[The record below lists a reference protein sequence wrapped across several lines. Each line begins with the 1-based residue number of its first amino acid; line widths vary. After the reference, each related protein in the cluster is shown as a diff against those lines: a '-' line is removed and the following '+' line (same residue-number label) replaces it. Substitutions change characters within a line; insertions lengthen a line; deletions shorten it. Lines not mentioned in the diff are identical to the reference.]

1 MEVIVKMRRA
11 VLIAARF
18 LTAVAILAGQ
28 GIAVIFAW
36 HDISGSAGETVRRV
50 SPASSYDAI
59 GARYGV
65 AVHVSRVIDG
75 DTIELAGGEHLRYLG
90 IDTPEEVDPR
100 KPVQCFATEAAER
113 NKELVE
119 GKDVVFYKDVSER
132 DRYGRLLGFVYLPD
146 GTFVNRM
153 LVSEG
158 YAFSYA
164 YPPDV
169 SMARAVRSA
178 EESARKLRLGL
189 WAACTA
195 TSGRNGHE
203 QTNAVK

>member
-11 VLIAARF
+11 ALIAARF
-18 LTAVAILAGQ
+18 LTTVAILAGL
-28 GIAVIFAW
+28 GIGVIFAW
-36 HDISGSAGETVRRV
+36 HDFFGSAGETVRRV
-50 SPASSYDAI
+50 SPAPSYDAI

-75 DTIELAGGEHLRYLG
+75 DTIELAGGEHLRYIG

-169 SMARAVRSA
+169 
-178 EESARKLRLGL
+178 
-189 WAACTA
+189 
-195 TSGRNGHE
+195 
-203 QTNAVK
+203 